1 MGTTTETFTTT
12 LGETTSTAST
22 TTAASSA
29 PEELYTAWSE
39 WSKCRAKCGKGFQS
53 RTKICLNMDL
63 CELPILSEDQECYAG
78 VCDTDLSALELY
90 LTESDVLIA
99 MRAIEEDNLH
109 LLQLVLY
116 NNDINVMMYQM
127 LTRRGSEPTIRKLLD
142 DFIKV
147 KSIYKPVVPTLAPAK
162 MIEPPVILKS
172 AVKPKPVAA
181 KPPSISKIE
190 ADYVIGRLVQDHL
203 SNQSKSY
210 PKK

>member
-22 TTAASSA
+22 TTTASLV
-29 PEELYTAWSE
+29 PDELYTAWSE
-39 WSKCRAKCGKGFQS
+39 WSKCRAKCGKGFQ

-78 VCDTDLSALELY
+78 VCDSDLAALELY
-90 LTESDVLIA
+90 LSESDVLIA

-127 LTRRGSEPTIRKLLD
+127 LTRRGVQPTIRKLLD
-142 DFIKV
+142 DFAKV
-147 KSIYKPVVPTLAPAK
+147 KSIYNPIVPTLAPAK
-162 MIEPPVILKS
+162 IIEPPVVLKS
-172 AVKPKPVAA
+172 AKRPQSDFKRTPT
-181 KPPSISKIE
+181 ISKLE